1 MAVDT
6 ELMSRSLALSS
17 QDRAE
22 MAHRLLLSL
31 EEDEPETGVEQVWAD
46 EIERRLGSVD
56 QGKSVSI
63 DWGVALQG
71 MRDHL
76 RRKRQP

>member
-31 EEDEPETGVEQVWAD
+31 EDDEPETGVEQAWAE
-46 EIERRLGSVD
+46 EIERRLDSVD
-56 QGKSVSI
+56 KGESVPI
-63 DWGVALQG
+63 DWDVALKG